1 MIIYS
6 RSEAKELVDRNCE
19 IAEHSSMVV
28 VTVFHTDLVTKEVC
42 VTDMFS
48 HDVVQAMIW
57 KSDYLNRLKSL
68 KVPYVAYIG
77 NTFESAYDYVE
88 FEEDK

>member
-68 KVPYVAYIG
+68 KVPYVACIG
-77 NTFESAYDYVE
+77 KTFESAYDYVE